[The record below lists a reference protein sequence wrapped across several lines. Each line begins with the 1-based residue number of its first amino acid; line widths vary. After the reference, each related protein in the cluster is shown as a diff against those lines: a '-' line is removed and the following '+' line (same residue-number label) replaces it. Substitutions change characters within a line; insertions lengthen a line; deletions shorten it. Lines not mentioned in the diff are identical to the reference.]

1 MRKAIFIISV
11 VFHLVFLYIAANMKI
26 TSKIYRLDQVIEVV
40 PVQPGKIYSPQMPVI
55 PGKRP
60 VPAPDI
66 DPGQVPIIVREFT
79 IPGGTPGSG
88 KGDGAP
94 GKQGDPDDEE
104 PPAVGEAAQETGKD
118 GSNAAITPDG
128 GIDIE
133 PGITPGKWIIPNLD
147 RGFHPALDSQRLREI
162 VSEAQKGESGSS
174 GENFTDIPFR
184 GPGRPGSGDG
194 DGITAYG
201 GSAFFDSRGYDI
213 TPWARR
219 VVYRVKKHWVIPPA
233 VQIGASGEVGIFI
246 VIDKDGS
253 VSRAE
258 ITHPSGIGVFDQAAL
273 TAIQSGLPFPN
284 LPPDFPNA
292 NLPAYFV
299 FKYN

>member
-1 MRKAIFIISV
+1 MRKTIFIISV
-11 VFHLVFLYIAANMKI
+11 VFHLVFLYIAANTKI
-26 TSKIYRLDQVIEVV
+26 TPKIFHIDQVIEVV
-40 PVQPGKIYSPQMPVI
+40 PVLPTKIYAPQMPVI
-55 PGKRP
+55 PRQGP
-60 VPAPDI
+60 ALSPAP

-79 IPGGTPGSG
+79 IPGGIPGTG
-88 KGDGAP
+88 TGDGAP
-94 GKQGDPDDEE
+94 GKQDGPDDDQ
-104 PPAVGEAAQETGKD
+104 PPAAGELDREPGQGGSSTG
-118 GSNAAITPDG
+118 ITPDG
-128 GIDIE
+128 GIDSE
-133 PGITPGKWIIPNLD
+133 PGVSPGKLIGPNLD
-147 RGFHPALDSQRLREI
+147 RGFHPALDPHRLREI
-162 VSEAQKGESGSS
+162 LSETQKGEPGSS
-174 GENFTDIPFR
+174 GKDFTDIPFR
-184 GPGRPGSGDG
+184 GPGRPGGG

-219 VVYRVKKHWVIPPA
+219 VVYRVKKHWIIPPA

-258 ITHPSGIGVFDQAAL
+258 IAHPSGIGVFDQAAL

-292 NLPAYFV
+292 NLQAYFV